1 VRDIVTPGSE
11 RTHAALLANRFPVFQ
26 KRDGGAITLRYMRY
40 WIEKGAERAGTSLER
55 GDIEAM
61 DWLDTAF
68 ADETVYSR
76 LHLEPGDILF
86 VDNRDIVHNRT
97 PYEDLPGKRRHLVR
111 LWLAAPPTA

>member
-1 VRDIVTPGSE
+1 
-11 RTHAALLANRFPVFQ
+11 
-26 KRDGGAITLRYMRY
+26 MRY

-86 VDNRDIVHNRT
+86 VDNRDIAHNRT
-97 PYEDLPGKRRHLVR
+97 PYEDLPGKRRLLVR
-111 LWLAAPPTA
+111 LWLKAPPTA